1 MSAVKKFCFL
11 LFAISAAAAVWV
23 LNHSNPDDSLSS
35 LRGKMEKLQ
44 AENHTL
50 SVRVETLSEE
60 RQKLDLQVN
69 ALQEKVT
76 RFKHELP
83 IPSNPEATPPSPKNP
98 AAKEVAASKTDRET
112 ETPFANAVLSLASR
126 AAELNRYFVGM
137 PDKEIPEIQYL
148 DEGDWLHLA
157 KNANLDTP
165 EGVRKALADARQ
177 QAKARFAPML
187 TSALASFF
195 AANNAQP
202 PISMDQLKPY
212 FSTPV
217 DAATLARYQIT
228 TDPSGKQNLGSAT
241 TIRETTPVDP
251 QYDSHFQI
259 GVSGWSASTVRD
271 SYSEKFK

>member
-1 MSAVKKFCFL
+1 MSAVKKICFF
-11 LFAISAAAAVWV
+11 LFAISATAAVWM
-23 LNHSNPDDSLSS
+23 LNHSNPDDSLPS
-35 LRGKMEKLQ
+35 LRVKIEKLQ
-44 AENHTL
+44 TENHTL
-50 SVRVETLSEE
+50 SARVETLSEE

-69 ALQEKVT
+69 ALREKVSGLN
-76 RFKHELP
+76 HSLP
-83 IPSNPEATPPSPKNP
+83 VPAKPETAPPPSKNP
-98 AAKEVAASKTDRET
+98 ASKELAATKLPSEA

-202 PISMDQLKPY
+202 PVSLSQLKPY
-212 FSTPV
+212 FSSPI
-217 DAATLARYQIT
+217 DDATLARYQIT
-228 TDPSGKQNLGSAT
+228 TDPSGKHNLGSAT

-251 QYDSHFQI
+251 LYDSQFQI
-259 GVSGWSASTVRD
+259 GISGWSASTARD

>member
-1 MSAVKKFCFL
+1 MSTVKKICFL
-11 LFAISAAAAVWV
+11 LLAISATAAVWT
-23 LNHSNPDDSLSS
+23 LNHSNPDDSLSA
-35 LRGKMEKLQ
+35 LLLKIDKLQ

-50 SVRVETLSEE
+50 STRVETLSKE

-76 RFKHELP
+76 RSKHELP
-83 IPSNPEATPPSPKNP
+83 IPAKPDTAPPPPRNPVAIAFAATKTTSEA
-98 AAKEVAASKTDRET
+98 

-126 AAELNRYFVGM
+126 AAELNRYFVSM